1 MEIKTSMQK
10 LVNPYTQQVQKQQAE
25 NQQDVSKAAQPSVT
39 GDRVSVSSQAKLYT
53 EAYSTALNASEIRED
68 KVAALK
74 AQVESGTYQA
84 DSKKIAE
91 KLLQSDLLINQ
102 SLEG

>member
-10 LVNPYTQQVQKQQAE
+10 LVDPYTQQVQ
-25 NQQDVSKAAQPSVT
+25 NQHADKRAVTGQAAQAPAT
-39 GDRVSVSSQAKLYT
+39 GDRVSVSAQAKLYT
-53 EAYSTALNASEIRED
+53 EAYTAASNAPEVRQD

-74 AQVESGTYQA
+74 TQVDNGTYQV
-84 DSKKIAE
+84 DSRKIAE
-91 KLLQSDLLINQ
+91 KLLQSDLAINE